1 MPLIKP
7 RTERTTTVRHI
18 TRLYVENEHELHAY
32 AVMIGESTAYVLN
45 ALIDQLKTDKE
56 FRAWR
61 ADHPGSYVP
70 TPGGVATATLG
81 GPARRHNGH
90 ARGVAPL
97 V

>member
-18 TRLYVENEHELHAY
+18 TRLYVENEQELHAY
-32 AVMIGESTAYVLN
+32 ATFIGESTAYVLN
-45 ALIDQLKTDKE
+45 ALIDQLKTDKD
-56 FRAWR
+56 FRGWR
-61 ADHPGSYVP
+61 ADHPGSCLP
-70 TPGGVATATLG
+70 TDDGIAKATPA
-81 GPARRHNGH
+81 GPTRRQNGH